1 MTRRTPA
8 PLREVLDPTFEP
20 AQVVAALFTLKVAY
34 AFAVR
39 HEPVGSPPT

>member
-8 PLREVLDPTFEP
+8 PLREVLGLTFEP
-20 AQVVAALFTLKVAY
+20 AQVVAALFPLKVAY